1 MDFRHPLSTV
11 TPTLD
16 GDVLVVLA
24 GVDAEL
30 TGREVHRLANRGS
43 EHGVRKVLDR
53 LVGEGVVSR
62 RPAGSAKLYVL
73 NREHL
78 AAPAIEALAG
88 MRRELLRR
96 MREAVAAWSITPIAV
111 IVFGSF
117 ARGEATRES
126 DVDVLVIRRS
136 GVDADDLAWSGQVN
150 EFAAAVSAW
159 TGNDAR
165 VLEYSEDELAEARDD
180 EVLANAFSEG
190 VEIAG
195 SIRSLRHLRRR
206 GQS

>member
-16 GDVLVVLA
+16 GEVLVALA

-43 EHGVRKVLDR
+43 EHGVRKALDR
-53 LVGEGVVSR
+53 LVEEGVVSR
-62 RPAGSAKLYVL
+62 RPAGSAKLYKL

-96 MREAVAAWSITPIAV
+96 MREAVAAWRVPAVGV

-126 DVDVLVIRRS
+126 DIDMLVIRPS
-136 GVDADDLAWSGQVN
+136 GGDADDSDWSGQVN
-150 EFAAAVSAW
+150 GLAAAVTAW
-159 TGNDAR
+159 TGNDTR
-165 VLEYSEDELAEARDD
+165 VLEYSEDEIPQLDD
-180 EVLANAFSEG
+180 EEVLVNAFSEG
-190 VEIAG
+190 VEITG
-195 SIRSLRHLRRR
+195 SIGRLRRTHR
-206 GQS
+206 QGRS

>member
-1 MDFRHPLSTV
+1 MNFRHPFSTV

-24 GVDAEL
+24 GVDTEL

-53 LVGEGVVSR
+53 LTEEGVVHR
-62 RPAGSAKLYVL
+62 RPAGSANLYRL

-78 AAPAIEALAG
+78 ATPAIEALAG

-96 MREAVAAWSITPIAV
+96 MRDTVAAWEIAPV
-111 IVFGSF
+111 GVVLFGSL
-117 ARGEATRES
+117 ARGEADRES
-126 DVDVLVIRRS
+126 DIDILVIRS
-136 GVDADDLAWSGQVN
+136 STVDADDSVWSAQVTGLQG
-150 EFAAAVSAW
+150 AVSGW

-165 VLEYSEDELAEARDD
+165 VLEYGDDEIAQAGDD
-180 EVLANAFSEG
+180 EVLVNAIGEG
-190 VEIAG
+190 IEIAG
-195 SIRSLRHLRRR
+195 SIRILRNLSRRA
-206 GQS
+206 QT

>member
-53 LVGEGVVSR
+53 LVEEGVVSR
-62 RPAGSAKLYVL
+62 RPAGSAKLYKL

-88 MRRELLRR
+88 IRRELLRR
-96 MREAVAAWSITPIAV
+96 MREAVTAWKITPVAV

-126 DVDVLVIRRS
+126 DVDVLVIRPS
-136 GVDADDLAWSGQVN
+136 GIDADDPAWSAQVN
-150 EFAAAVSAW
+150 GFAAAVSAW
-159 TGNDAR
+159 TGNDTR
-165 VLEYSEDELAEARDD
+165 VLEYSEGEIPHAGDE
-180 EVLANAFSEG
+180 EVLTNALGDG

-195 SIRSLRHLRRR
+195 SIRSLRHSHRR
-206 GQS
+206 GQT

>member
-1 MDFRHPLSTV
+1 MDIRHPLSAV

-16 GDVLVVLA
+16 GDVLVALA

-43 EHGVRKVLDR
+43 EHGVRKALDR
-53 LVGEGVVSR
+53 LVEEGVVSR
-62 RPAGSAKLYVL
+62 RPAGSAKLYTL

-96 MREAVAAWSITPIAV
+96 MREAVAAWRVPAVGV

-126 DVDVLVIRRS
+126 DIDMLVIRPS
-136 GVDADDLAWSGQVN
+136 GGDADDSDWSDQVN
-150 EFAAAVSAW
+150 GLAAAVTAW

-165 VLEYSEDELAEARDD
+165 VLEYSEDEIPQLDNE

-190 VEIAG
+190 LEISG
-195 SIRSLRHLRRR
+195 SIGRLRRVHRR
-206 GQS
+206 GRS

>member
-1 MDFRHPLSTV
+1 VNFRHPLSTV

-24 GVDAEL
+24 GVDTEL

-53 LVGEGVVSR
+53 LAGEGVVHR
-62 RPAGSAKLYVL
+62 RPAGSANLYKL

-78 AAPAIEALAG
+78 ATPAIEALAG

-96 MREAVAAWSITPIAV
+96 MRETVAVWEVAPV
-111 IVFGSF
+111 GVVLFGSL
-117 ARGEATRES
+117 ARGEADRES
-126 DVDVLVIRRS
+126 DIDILVIRAMA
-136 GVDADDLAWSGQVN
+136 VDADDLVWSAQVTGL
-150 EFAAAVSAW
+150 AGAVSAW

-165 VLEYSEDELAEARDD
+165 VLEYADDDVAQTGADEVITNALAE
-180 EVLANAFSEG
+180 G
-190 VEIAG
+190 IEIAG
-195 SIRSLRHLRRR
+195 SLRALRNLRRR
-206 GQS
+206 GQA

>member
-1 MDFRHPLSTV
+1 MDIRHPLSAV

-16 GDVLVVLA
+16 GDVLVALA
-24 GVDAEL
+24 GVDVEL

-53 LVGEGVVSR
+53 LVEEGVVRSR
-62 RPAGSAKLYVL
+62 RAGSAKLYKL

-88 MRRELLRR
+88 MHRELLRR
-96 MREAVAAWSITPIAV
+96 MREAVTAWRVPAV
-111 IVFGSF
+111 GVILFGSF

-126 DVDVLVIRRS
+126 DIDVLVIRPS
-136 GVDADDLAWSGQVN
+136 GVDADDSDWSGQVN
-150 EFAAAVSAW
+150 GLAAAVTAW

-165 VLEYSEDELAEARDD
+165 VLEYSEDEIPQLDNE

-190 VEIAG
+190 LEISG
-195 SIRSLRHLRRR
+195 SIGRLRRVHR
-206 GQS
+206 GGRS

>member
-1 MDFRHPLSTV
+1 MDFRRPLSTV

-43 EHGVRKVLDR
+43 EHGIRKVLDR
-53 LVGEGVVSR
+53 LVDEGVVNR
-62 RPAGSAKLYVL
+62 RPAGSAKLYRL

-96 MREAVAAWSITPIAV
+96 MRDAATAWEITPAGV
-111 IVFGSF
+111 VLFGSF
-117 ARGEATRES
+117 ARGEASRES
-126 DVDVLVIRRS
+126 DVDILVVRPAQ
-136 GVDADDLAWSGQVN
+136 VDAD
-150 EFAAAVSAW
+150 
-159 TGNDAR
+159 
-165 VLEYSEDELAEARDD
+165 
-180 EVLANAFSEG
+180 
-190 VEIAG
+190 
-195 SIRSLRHLRRR
+195 
-206 GQS
+206 

>member
-53 LVGEGVVSR
+53 LAVEGVVHR
-62 RPAGSAKLYVL
+62 RPAGSAKLYRL

-88 MRRELLRR
+88 LRQELLRR
-96 MREAVAAWSITPIAV
+96 AREAVGAWETRPAAV
-111 IVFGSF
+111 LVFGSF
-117 ARGEATRES
+117 ARGEAGRES
-126 DVDVLVIRRS
+126 DIDVLVVRPSAVDPDEPTWRS
-136 GVDADDLAWSGQVN
+136 QLTTL
-150 EFAAAVSAW
+150 EAALSAW

-165 VLEYSEDELAEARDD
+165 VLEYGEDEIASDE
-180 EVLANAFSEG
+180 EVLASALREG
-190 VEIAG
+190 IEIAG
-195 SIRSLRHLRRR
+195 SLRRLRNLRR
-206 GQS
+206 GGR